1 MYALRVLALNLHR
14 PEKKKRKKLM
24 KDSIQLA
31 NMLRRFSREKE
42 EIRKKHVPGGAGP
55 TPRPNAARAP
65 QSNNNNNVGALP
77 KVTGGND
84 FLGASLAPDPTVLS
98 LLGAASDNTDML
110 QDLMG
115 DLDFAILDSPGGS
128 PGHGENGGGMGAGIK
143 AVGGGVTRVLS
154 SPPLPGGLSAPLI
167 KRIED
172 LRTVRVT

>member
-1 MYALRVLALNLHR
+1 
-14 PEKKKRKKLM
+14 M

-42 EIRKKHVPGGAGP
+42 EIRKKHIPGGGGLP
-55 TPRPNAARAP
+55 PRPNAARAP
-65 QSNNNNNVGALP
+65 HGNNNNNNAAAAAPPGATP
-77 KVTGGND
+77 KVAGGND
-84 FLGASLAPDPTVLS
+84 FMGANLTPDPTVLS

-115 DLDFAILDSPGGS
+115 DLDFAMLDSPGGS
-128 PGHGENGGGMGAGIK
+128 PGHGENGMGAGLK

-172 LRTVRVT
+172 LRAVRIT

>member
-1 MYALRVLALNLHR
+1 
-14 PEKKKRKKLM
+14 M

-42 EIRKKHVPGGAGP
+42 EIRKKHIPGGGGLP
-55 TPRPNAARAP
+55 PRPNAVRAP
-65 QSNNNNNVGALP
+65 QSNNNNAATP

-84 FLGASLAPDPTVLS
+84 FMVANLAPDPTVLS

-115 DLDFAILDSPGGS
+115 DLDFAMLDSPGGS
-128 PGHGENGGGMGAGIK
+128 PGHGENGSGMGAGLK